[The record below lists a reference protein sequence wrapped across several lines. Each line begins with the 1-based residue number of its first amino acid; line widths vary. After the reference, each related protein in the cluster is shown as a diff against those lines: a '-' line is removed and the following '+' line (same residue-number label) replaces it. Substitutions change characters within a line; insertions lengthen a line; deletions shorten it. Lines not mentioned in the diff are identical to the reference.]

1 MKQLEK
7 LTGQAAFAEKTL
19 AGALSR
25 DELMGDPKIGLAL
38 GGGGARGLAHI
49 PMLEVFDELGVKP
62 AIIAGCSM
70 GALIGAA
77 YACGMTAKDMRV
89 QAEKILGNRMGA
101 ARYVF
106 GTRGSKIRDIFS
118 LRGLM
123 SLHLHGEKLVDLA
136 LPDSLVQNIEETQ
149 IPLRIIAT
157 DFERMEERVL
167 SQGSIVKAV
176 AASIAIPGLI
186 VGPRIEGHIHVDGGV
201 TNPVPFN
208 HVRSGMD
215 IVVAIDVTGKP
226 KALARAHPSN
236 MELAVGS
243 MLIMFNQLAELRR
256 TVSPPDIYIR
266 PEVESFGSREFFK
279 PREIFEA
286 ATASKDKLKRAL
298 ELRLN
303 LSSHHDRT

>member
-1 MKQLEK
+1 MSE
-7 LTGQAAFAEKTL
+7 
-19 AGALSR
+19 
-25 DELMGDPKIGLAL
+25 PKIGLAL

-49 PMLEVFDELGVKP
+49 PMLEVFDELGLKP
-62 AIIAGCSM
+62 SIIAGCSM
-70 GALIGAA
+70 GALVGAA
-77 YACGMTAKDMRV
+77 YACGMSAKDMRV
-89 QAEKILGNRMGA
+89 QAEKILSNRMGA

-106 GTRGSKIRDIFS
+106 GTRGSKIGDIFS
-118 LRGLM
+118 LQGLL

-136 LPDSLVQNIEETQ
+136 LPDSLPQNIEDTA
-149 IPLRIIAT
+149 IPLRIITT

-167 SQGSIVKAV
+167 SRGNMVQAI

-186 VGPRIEGHIHVDGGV
+186 IGPSIEGHIHVDGGV

-208 HVRSGMD
+208 HAREGMD

-226 KALARAHPSN
+226 KALARKHPSN

-256 TVSPPDIYIR
+256 AASPPDIYIK
-266 PEVESFGSREFFK
+266 PEVELFGTGDFFK

-286 ATASKDKLKRAL
+286 ATASKDKLKRGL

-303 LSSHHDRT
+303 RIT

>member
-298 ELRLN
+298 EPRLN

>member
-1 MKQLEK
+1 LEK
-7 LTGQAAFAEKTL
+7 LTGQTAFAEETL
-19 AGALSR
+19 AGAQLTKEAMS
-25 DELMGDPKIGLAL
+25 EAKIGLAL

-77 YACGMTAKDMRV
+77 YACGMTAKDMRQ
-89 QAEKILGNRMGA
+89 QAEKILSNRMGA

-106 GTRGSKIRDIFS
+106 GTRGSKMRDIIS

-136 LPDSLVQNIEETQ
+136 LPDSLVQNIEETH

-186 VGPRIEGHIHVDGGV
+186 VGPRIDGNIHVDGGV

-208 HVRSGMD
+208 HVREGMD

-256 TVSPPDIYIR
+256 AVAPPDIYIR

-298 ELRLN
+298 ELRMN
-303 LSSHHDRT
+303 AH

>member
-7 LTGQAAFAEKTL
+7 LTGQAAFAEETL
-19 AGALSR
+19 AGALLTK
-25 DELMGDPKIGLAL
+25 EAMGEPKIGLAL

-77 YACGMTAKDMRV
+77 YACGMTAKDMRL
-89 QAEKILGNRMGA
+89 QAEKIFGNRMGA

-106 GTRGSKIRDIFS
+106 GTRGSKIRDIVS

-167 SQGSIVKAV
+167 SQGSIVQAV

-186 VGPRIEGHIHVDGGV
+186 VGPRIEGNIHVDGGV

-208 HVRSGMD
+208 HVREGMD

-226 KALARAHPSN
+226 KALARTHPSN

-256 TVSPPDIYIR
+256 AVSPPDIYIR
-266 PEVESFGSREFFK
+266 PEVDGFGSREFFR

-303 LSSHHDRT
+303 RIA